1 MQDELKTLASSLG
14 KTLSGLI
21 FLYSKGRSIQM
32 LRKESTIN
40 ITLKPEDMS
49 KPTSGKVKFLN
60 LSKKE
65 SVDPKFLFLASIS
78 NYSFT

>member
-49 KPTSGKVKFLN
+49 KPTSGKVKFK
-60 LSKKE
+60 SFKKE
-65 SVDPKFLFLASIS
+65 SIDPKFPFLASIS